1 MCDCEL
7 CQFGRKLQE
16 LVDKYKMSDEDKK
29 FMLNDV
35 FMKAEYLIY
44 EQEHPRRR
52 GQKGEED
59 VITGRKIN

>member
-1 MCDCEL
+1 MGSCNCEL

-35 FMKAEYLIY
+35 FMKAEYLLY
-44 EQEHPRRR
+44 EQDKPRISS
-52 GQKGEED
+52 QKKEG
-59 VITGRKIN
+59 V